1 MNLTG
6 IITEYNP
13 FHLGHKYHLEKAIE
27 DTKSDGIISVM
38 SGNFMQR
45 GNPAIIDKYNRAKM
59 AVLNGVDLVLELPLV
74 YSLSSAED
82 FAYGGVKLLNSLNCI
97 NNIYF
102 GSESGKIDELIK
114 IAQILKDEPEDY
126 KIKLKTELEKGLP
139 FHTSRVNALNSIL
152 SCPNTSE
159 ILSNSNNIL
168 AIEYIKA
175 LLRLNSKIKPFT
187 LKREGNNYNDI
198 NLGNKFSSA
207 TSIRE
212 SFKNNLNID
221 DIKNSITHESLDMI
235 INLKEQN
242 YNFVFEESLFMFLKY
257 KLLTNGDALKYITD
271 ISEGLDN
278 KILKEI
284 INCNSLEEL
293 ILKSKSKRY
302 TYTRISRILSKF
314 FIGFENFPI
323 EDIKRSDITYIRPLA
338 FNEKGAKILKL
349 IKKNSDVDILNKI
362 PKHISNNMLQLDLQG
377 TKAYSL
383 LNKSMSPVEDYI
395 KSPFFYKNLT

>member
-13 FHLGHKYHLEKAIE
+13 FHLGHKYHLEKAIQ

-45 GNPAIIDKYNRAKM
+45 GNPAIIDKYTRAKM
-59 AVLNGVDLVLELPLV
+59 AVLNGVDLVLELPLI

-114 IAQILKDEPEDY
+114 IAQILNNEPNDY
-126 KIKLKTELEKGLP
+126 KIKLKAELDKGLP
-139 FHTSRVNALNSIL
+139 FHTSRVNALSSIL

-175 LLRLNSKIKPFT
+175 ILKLDSKIKPFT
-187 LKREGNNYNDI
+187 LKREGNNYNDT
-198 NLGNKFSSA
+198 NLGTKFSSA

-221 DIKNSITHESLDMI
+221 DIKNSITRESLDMI
-235 INLKEQN
+235 IDLKENN
-242 YNFVFEESLFMFLKY
+242 YDFVFEDSLFLFLKY
-257 KLLTNGDALKYITD
+257 KLLTNGDALKHITD

-284 INCNSLEEL
+284 VNCNSLDEL

-323 EDIKRSDITYIRPLA
+323 EDIKNSDITYIRPLA

-349 IKKNSDVDILNKI
+349 IKESSEINILNKI
-362 PKHISNNMLQLDLQG
+362 PKHTSNKMLQLDLQG

-383 LNKSMSPVEDYI
+383 LNKSISPVEDYI
-395 KSPFFYKNLT
+395 KSPFIYKNLT

>member
-27 DTKSDGIISVM
+27 DTNADGIVSVM

-74 YSLSSAED
+74 YSLSSAEN

-97 NNIYF
+97 DNIYF
-102 GSESGKIDELIK
+102 GSESGKIEDLIS
-114 IAQILKDEPEDY
+114 IAQILKDEPKNY
-126 KIKLKTELEKGLP
+126 KDRLKIELDKGLP
-139 FHTSRVNALNSIL
+139 FHTARLNALNSLLLFSNI
-152 SCPNTSE
+152 SE
-159 ILSNSNNIL
+159 ILSSSNNIL

-175 LLRLNSKIKPFT
+175 LLKLDSNIKPFT
-187 LKREGNNYNDI
+187 LKREGSNYNDI
-198 NLGNKFSSA
+198 SLSKTFSSA

-212 SFKNNLNID
+212 TLKDNFDVNI
-221 DIKNSITHESLDMI
+221 IKNSIPTESLKVI
-235 INLKEQN
+235 TELNEKN
-242 YNFVFEESLFMFLKY
+242 YNFVFEESLFPFLKY
-257 KLLTNGDALKYITD
+257 KLLTNAESIKSISDV
-271 ISEGLDN
+271 SEGLDN

-284 INCNSLEEL
+284 INCNSLKEL

-302 TYTRISRILSKF
+302 TYTKISRILSKV

-323 EDIKRSDITYIRPLA
+323 EAIQTSDITYIRPLA
-338 FNEKGAKILKL
+338 FNEKGAKILKS
-349 IKKNSDVDILNKI
+349 IKENSEINILTKI
-362 PKHISNNMLQLDLQG
+362 PRHISNNMLQLDLQG

-383 LNKSMSPVEDYI
+383 LNNSISPMEDYFKTPYI
-395 KSPFFYKNLT
+395 YRRI

>member
-13 FHLGHKYHLEKAIE
+13 FHLGHKYHLEKALQ
-27 DTKSDGIISVM
+27 DTKADGIISVM

-45 GNPAIIDKYNRAKM
+45 GNPAIIDKYNRAKI

-82 FAYGGVKLLNSLNCI
+82 FALGSVKLLNSLNCVD
-97 NNIYF
+97 NIYF
-102 GSESGKIDELIK
+102 GSESGKINELISISK
-114 IAQILKDEPEDY
+114 VLNDEPKDY
-126 KIKLKTELEKGLP
+126 KATLKAELDKGLP
-139 FHTSRVNALNSIL
+139 FHKSRANALSSIL
-152 SCPNTSE
+152 SCPNISE

-175 LLRLNSKIKPFT
+175 LLKLNSKIKPFT
-187 LKREGNNYNDI
+187 LKREGNNYNDT
-198 NLGNKFSSA
+198 NLGIKFSSA

-212 SFKNNLNID
+212 NLKKSLNID
-221 DIKNSITHESLDMI
+221 IIKNSIPPESLYVI
-235 INLKEQN
+235 SSLKNQN
-242 YNFVFEESLFMFLKY
+242 YDFVFEESLFLFLKY
-257 KLLTNGDALKYITD
+257 KLLTDGDALKYISD

-284 INCNSLEEL
+284 INCNSLDEL

-314 FIGFENFPI
+314 FIGFEKFPI
-323 EDIKRSDITYIRPLA
+323 EEIKNSDITYIRPLA
-338 FNEKGAKILKL
+338 FNQKGAKILKL
-349 IKKNSDVDILNKI
+349 IKENSKVDILNKI
-362 PKHISNNMLQLDLQG
+362 PRHVSSKMLELDLQG

-383 LNKSMSPVEDYI
+383 LNKSVSPLEDYI
-395 KSPFFYKNLT
+395 KSPFIYKNLT

>member
-27 DTKSDGIISVM
+27 DTNADGIVSVM

-74 YSLSSAED
+74 YSLSSAEN

-97 NNIYF
+97 DNIYF
-102 GSESGKIDELIK
+102 GSESGEIEDLIS
-114 IAQILKDEPEDY
+114 IAQILKDEPKNY
-126 KIKLKTELEKGLP
+126 KDRLKIELDKGLP
-139 FHTSRVNALNSIL
+139 FHTARLNALNSLLL
-152 SCPNTSE
+152 SSNISE
-159 ILSNSNNIL
+159 ILSSSNNIL

-175 LLRLNSKIKPFT
+175 LLKLDSDIKPFT
-187 LKREGNNYNDI
+187 LKREGSNYNDI
-198 NLGNKFSSA
+198 SLSKTFSSA

-212 SFKNNLNID
+212 TLKDNFDVNI
-221 DIKNSITHESLDMI
+221 IKNSIPAESLKVI
-235 INLKEQN
+235 TELNEKN
-242 YNFVFEESLFMFLKY
+242 YNFVFEESLFPFLKY
-257 KLLTNGDALKYITD
+257 KLLTNAESIKSIADV
-271 ISEGLDN
+271 SEGLDN

-284 INCNSLEEL
+284 INCNSLKEL

-302 TYTRISRILSKF
+302 TYTRISRILSKV

-323 EDIKRSDITYIRPLA
+323 EAIQTSDITYIRPLA
-338 FNEKGAKILKL
+338 FNKKGAKILKS
-349 IKKNSDVDILNKI
+349 IKENSEINILTKI
-362 PKHISNNMLQLDLQG
+362 PRHISNNMLQLDLQG

-383 LNKSMSPVEDYI
+383 LNNSISPMEDYFKTPYI
-395 KSPFFYKNLT
+395 YRRI

>member
-13 FHLGHKYHLEKAIE
+13 FHLGHKYHLTKAIE
-27 DTKSDGIISVM
+27 DTNADGIVSVM

-74 YSLSSAED
+74 YSLSSAEN

-102 GSESGKIDELIK
+102 GSESGKIEDLVS
-114 IAQILKDEPEDY
+114 IAQILKDEPQDY
-126 KIKLKTELEKGLP
+126 RDSLKIELDKGLP
-139 FHTSRVNALNSIL
+139 FHTARANALNSIL
-152 SCPNTSE
+152 SSSNISE

-175 LLRLNSKIKPFT
+175 LLKLNSNIKPFT
-187 LKREGNNYNDI
+187 LKREGSNYNDI
-198 NLGNKFSSA
+198 SLNKTFSSA

-212 SFKNNLNID
+212 TLKDNFNID
-221 DIKNSITHESLDMI
+221 VIKNSIPTESLKV
-235 INLKEQN
+235 INELNEQN
-242 YNFVFEESLFMFLKY
+242 YNFVFEESLFPFLKY
-257 KLLTNGDALKYITD
+257 KLLTNGESIKSITD
-271 ISEGLDN
+271 VSEGLDN

-284 INCNSLEEL
+284 INCNSLKDL

-302 TYTRISRILSKF
+302 TYTRISRILSKV

-323 EDIKRSDITYIRPLA
+323 EEIQTSDITYIRPLA
-338 FNEKGAKILKL
+338 FNEKGAKILKS
-349 IKKNSDVDILNKI
+349 IKENSEINILTKI

-377 TKAYSL
+377 TRAYSL
-383 LNKSMSPVEDYI
+383 LNNSISPMEDYFKTPYI
-395 KSPFFYKNLT
+395 YRRI

>member
-27 DTKSDGIISVM
+27 DTNADGIVSVM

-74 YSLSSAED
+74 YSLSSAEN

-97 NNIYF
+97 DNIYF
-102 GSESGKIDELIK
+102 GSESGEIEDLIS
-114 IAQILKDEPEDY
+114 IAQILKDEPKNY
-126 KIKLKTELEKGLP
+126 KDRLKIELDKGLP
-139 FHTSRVNALNSIL
+139 FHTARLNALNSLLL
-152 SCPNTSE
+152 SSNISE
-159 ILSNSNNIL
+159 ILSSSNNIL

-175 LLRLNSKIKPFT
+175 LLKLDSDIKPFT
-187 LKREGNNYNDI
+187 LKREGSNYNDI
-198 NLGNKFSSA
+198 SLSKTFSSA

-212 SFKNNLNID
+212 TLKDNFDVNI
-221 DIKNSITHESLDMI
+221 IKNSIPTESLKVI
-235 INLKEQN
+235 TELNEKN
-242 YNFVFEESLFMFLKY
+242 YNFVFEESLFPFLKY
-257 KLLTNGDALKYITD
+257 KLLTNAESIKCISDV
-271 ISEGLDN
+271 SEGLDN

-284 INCNSLEEL
+284 INCNSLKEL

-302 TYTRISRILSKF
+302 TYTRISRILSKV

-323 EDIKRSDITYIRPLA
+323 EAIQTSDITYIRPLA
-338 FNEKGAKILKL
+338 FNKKGAKILKS
-349 IKKNSDVDILNKI
+349 IKENSEINILTKI
-362 PKHISNNMLQLDLQG
+362 PRHISNNMLQLDLQG

-383 LNKSMSPVEDYI
+383 LNNSISPMEDYFKTPYI
-395 KSPFFYKNLT
+395 YRRI

>member
-13 FHLGHKYHLEKAIE
+13 FHLGHKYHLTKAIE
-27 DTKSDGIISVM
+27 DTNADGIVSVM

-74 YSLSSAED
+74 YSLSSAEN

-102 GSESGKIDELIK
+102 GSESGKIEDLVS
-114 IAQILKDEPEDY
+114 IAKILKDEPQDY
-126 KIKLKTELEKGLP
+126 RDSLKIELDKGLP
-139 FHTSRVNALNSIL
+139 FHTARANALNSIL
-152 SCPNTSE
+152 LSSNISE

-175 LLRLNSKIKPFT
+175 LLKLNSDIKPFT
-187 LKREGNNYNDI
+187 LRREGSNYNDI
-198 NLGNKFSSA
+198 SLNKTFSSA

-212 SFKNNLNID
+212 TLKNNFDINI
-221 DIKNSITHESLDMI
+221 IKNSIPTESLKV
-235 INLKEQN
+235 INELNEQN
-242 YNFVFEESLFMFLKY
+242 YNFVFEESLFPFLKY
-257 KLLTNGDALKYITD
+257 KLLTNGESIKSIADV
-271 ISEGLDN
+271 SEGLDN

-284 INCNSLEEL
+284 INCNSLKDL

-302 TYTRISRILSKF
+302 TYTRISRILSKV

-323 EDIKRSDITYIRPLA
+323 EEIQTSDITYIRPLA
-338 FNEKGAKILKL
+338 FNEKGAKILKS
-349 IKKNSDVDILNKI
+349 IKKNSEINILTKF
-362 PKHISNNMLQLDLQG
+362 PRHISNNMLLLDLQG

-383 LNKSMSPVEDYI
+383 LNNSISPMEDYFKTPYI
-395 KSPFFYKNLT
+395 YRRI

>member
-27 DTKSDGIISVM
+27 DTNADGIVSVM

-74 YSLSSAED
+74 YSLSSAEN

-97 NNIYF
+97 DNIYF
-102 GSESGKIDELIK
+102 GSESGKIEDLIS
-114 IAQILKDEPEDY
+114 IAQILKDEPKNY
-126 KIKLKTELEKGLP
+126 KDRLKIELDKGLP
-139 FHTSRVNALNSIL
+139 FHTARFNALNSLLL
-152 SCPNTSE
+152 SSNISE
-159 ILSNSNNIL
+159 ILSSSNNIL

-175 LLRLNSKIKPFT
+175 LLKLDSNIKPFT
-187 LKREGNNYNDI
+187 LKREGSNYNDI
-198 NLGNKFSSA
+198 SLSKTFSSA

-212 SFKNNLNID
+212 TLKDNFDVNI
-221 DIKNSITHESLDMI
+221 IKNSIPTESLKVI
-235 INLKEQN
+235 TELNEKN
-242 YNFVFEESLFMFLKY
+242 YNFVFEESLFPFLKY
-257 KLLTNGDALKYITD
+257 KLLTNAESIKSISDV
-271 ISEGLDN
+271 SEGLDN

-284 INCNSLEEL
+284 INCNSLKEL

-302 TYTRISRILSKF
+302 TYTRISRILSKV

-323 EDIKRSDITYIRPLA
+323 EAIQTSDITYIRPLA
-338 FNEKGAKILKL
+338 FNEKGAKILKS
-349 IKKNSDVDILNKI
+349 IKENSEINILTKI
-362 PKHISNNMLQLDLQG
+362 PRHISNNMLQLDLQG

-383 LNKSMSPVEDYI
+383 LNNSISPMEDYFKTPYI
-395 KSPFFYKNLT
+395 YRRI

>member
-27 DTKSDGIISVM
+27 DTNADGIVSVM

-74 YSLSSAED
+74 YSLSSAEN

-97 NNIYF
+97 DNIYF
-102 GSESGKIDELIK
+102 GSESGKIEDLIS
-114 IAQILKDEPEDY
+114 IAQILKDEPKNY
-126 KIKLKTELEKGLP
+126 KDRLKIELDKGLP
-139 FHTSRVNALNSIL
+139 FHTARLNALNSLLL
-152 SCPNTSE
+152 SSNISE
-159 ILSNSNNIL
+159 ILSSSNNIL

-175 LLRLNSKIKPFT
+175 LLKLDSNIKPFT
-187 LKREGNNYNDI
+187 LKREGSNYNDI
-198 NLGNKFSSA
+198 SLSKTFSSA

-212 SFKNNLNID
+212 TLKYNFDVNI
-221 DIKNSITHESLDMI
+221 IKNSIPTESLKVI
-235 INLKEQN
+235 TELNEKN
-242 YNFVFEESLFMFLKY
+242 YNFVFEESLFPFLKY
-257 KLLTNGDALKYITD
+257 KLLTNAESIKSISDV
-271 ISEGLDN
+271 SEGLDN

-284 INCNSLEEL
+284 INCNSLKEL

-302 TYTRISRILSKF
+302 TYTRISRILSKV

-323 EDIKRSDITYIRPLA
+323 EAIQTSDITYIRPLA
-338 FNEKGAKILKL
+338 FNEKGAKILKS
-349 IKKNSDVDILNKI
+349 IKENSEINILTKI
-362 PKHISNNMLQLDLQG
+362 PRHISNNMLHLDLQG

-383 LNKSMSPVEDYI
+383 LNNSISPMEDYFKTPYI
-395 KSPFFYKNLT
+395 YRRI

>member
-13 FHLGHKYHLEKAIE
+13 FHLGHKYHLTKAIE
-27 DTKSDGIISVM
+27 DTNADGIVSVM

-74 YSLSSAED
+74 YSLSSAEN

-102 GSESGKIDELIK
+102 GSESGKIEDLVS
-114 IAQILKDEPEDY
+114 IAQILKDEPQDY
-126 KIKLKTELEKGLP
+126 RDSLKIELDKGLP
-139 FHTSRVNALNSIL
+139 FHTARVNALNSIL
-152 SCPNTSE
+152 LSSNISE

-175 LLRLNSKIKPFT
+175 LLKLNSDIKPFT
-187 LKREGNNYNDI
+187 LKREGSNYNDI
-198 NLGNKFSSA
+198 SLNKTFSSA

-212 SFKNNLNID
+212 TLKNNFNID
-221 DIKNSITHESLDMI
+221 VIKNSIPTESLKVIDEL
-235 INLKEQN
+235 NEKN
-242 YNFVFEESLFMFLKY
+242 YNFVFEESLFPFLKY
-257 KLLTNGDALKYITD
+257 KLLTNGESIKSIADV
-271 ISEGLDN
+271 SEGLDN

-284 INCNSLEEL
+284 INCNSLKDL

-302 TYTRISRILSKF
+302 TYTRISRILSKV

-323 EDIKRSDITYIRPLA
+323 EEIQTSDITYIRPLA
-338 FNEKGAKILKL
+338 FNEKGAKILKS
-349 IKKNSDVDILNKI
+349 IKENSEINILTKF
-362 PKHISNNMLQLDLQG
+362 PRHISNNMLQLDLQG

-383 LNKSMSPVEDYI
+383 LNNSISPMEDYFKTPYI
-395 KSPFFYKNLT
+395 YRRI

>member
-27 DTKSDGIISVM
+27 DTNADGIVSVM

-74 YSLSSAED
+74 YSLSSAEN

-97 NNIYF
+97 DNIYF
-102 GSESGKIDELIK
+102 GSESGEIEDLIS
-114 IAQILKDEPEDY
+114 IAQILKDEPKNY
-126 KIKLKTELEKGLP
+126 KDRLKIELDKGLP
-139 FHTSRVNALNSIL
+139 FHTARLNALNSLLL
-152 SCPNTSE
+152 SSNISE
-159 ILSNSNNIL
+159 ILSSSNNIL

-175 LLRLNSKIKPFT
+175 LLKLDSDIKPFT
-187 LKREGNNYNDI
+187 LKREGSNYNDI
-198 NLGNKFSSA
+198 SLSKTFSSA

-212 SFKNNLNID
+212 TLKDNFDVNI
-221 DIKNSITHESLDMI
+221 IKNSIPTESLKVI
-235 INLKEQN
+235 TELNEKN
-242 YNFVFEESLFMFLKY
+242 YNFVFEESLFPFLKY
-257 KLLTNGDALKYITD
+257 KLLTNAESIKSISDV
-271 ISEGLDN
+271 SEGLDN

-284 INCNSLEEL
+284 INCNSLKEL

-302 TYTRISRILSKF
+302 TYTRISRILSKV

-323 EDIKRSDITYIRPLA
+323 EAIQTSDITYIRPLA
-338 FNEKGAKILKL
+338 FNKKGAKILKS
-349 IKKNSDVDILNKI
+349 IKENSEINILTKI
-362 PKHISNNMLQLDLQG
+362 PRHISNNMLQLDLQG

-383 LNKSMSPVEDYI
+383 LNNSISPMEDYFKTPYI
-395 KSPFFYKNLT
+395 YRRI

>member
-13 FHLGHKYHLEKAIE
+13 FHLGHKYHLEKAIK
-27 DTKSDGIISVM
+27 DTNADGIISVM

-45 GNPAIIDKYNRAKM
+45 GNPAIIDKYSRAKI
-59 AVLNGVDLVLELPLV
+59 AVLNGVDLVLELPLI
-74 YSLSSAED
+74 YSLSSAEN

-102 GSESGKIDELIK
+102 GSESGKIDDLIR
-114 IAQILKDEPEDY
+114 IAEILKDEPKNY
-126 KIKLKTELEKGLP
+126 KNKLKTELDKGLP
-139 FHTSRVNALNSIL
+139 FHIARVNALNFIL
-152 SCPNTSE
+152 EYSNVSE

-175 LLRLNSKIKPFT
+175 LLKLNSDIKPFT
-187 LKREGNNYNDI
+187 LKREGSNYNDAYL
-198 NLGNKFSSA
+198 NNTFSSA

-212 SFKNNLNID
+212 TLKKDFNTNN
-221 DIKNSITHESLDMI
+221 IKNSIPYESLKE
-235 INLKEQN
+235 INELKEKN
-242 YNFVFEESLFMFLKY
+242 YNFVFEESLFPFLKY
-257 KLLTNGDALKYITD
+257 KLLTNGESLKYIND
-271 ISEGLDN
+271 VSEGLDN

-284 INCNSLEEL
+284 ISCNSLEEL

-302 TYTRISRILSKF
+302 TYTRISRILSKI
-314 FIGFENFPI
+314 FIGFEKFPI
-323 EDIKRSDITYIRPLA
+323 GEIQNSNITYIRPLA

-349 IKKNSDVDILNKI
+349 IKKNSEIDILTKF
-362 PKHISNNMLQLDLQG
+362 PRHISNSMLQLDLQG

-383 LNKSMSPVEDYI
+383 LNRSVSPMEDYF
-395 KSPFFYKNLT
+395 KSPYIYRRI

>member
-13 FHLGHKYHLEKAIE
+13 FHLGHKYHLTKAIE
-27 DTKSDGIISVM
+27 DTNADGIVSVM

-74 YSLSSAED
+74 YSLSSAEN

-102 GSESGKIDELIK
+102 GSESGKLEDLFS
-114 IAQILKDEPEDY
+114 IAQILKDEPQDY
-126 KIKLKTELEKGLP
+126 RDSLKIELDKGLP
-139 FHTSRVNALNSIL
+139 FHTARVNALNSIL
-152 SCPNTSE
+152 LSSNISE
-159 ILSNSNNIL
+159 VLSNSNNIL

-175 LLRLNSKIKPFT
+175 LLKLNSDIKPFT
-187 LKREGNNYNDI
+187 LKREGSNYNDI
-198 NLGNKFSSA
+198 SLNKTFSSA

-212 SFKNNLNID
+212 TLKDNFDINI
-221 DIKNSITHESLDMI
+221 IKDSIPTESLKV
-235 INLKEQN
+235 INELNEQN
-242 YNFVFEESLFMFLKY
+242 YNFVFEESLFPFLKY
-257 KLLTNGDALKYITD
+257 KLLTNGESIKSIADV
-271 ISEGLDN
+271 SEGLDN

-284 INCNSLEEL
+284 INCNSLKDL

-323 EDIKRSDITYIRPLA
+323 EEIQTSDITYIRPLA
-338 FNEKGAKILKL
+338 FNEKGAKILKS
-349 IKKNSDVDILNKI
+349 IKENSEINILTKF

-383 LNKSMSPVEDYI
+383 LNNSISPMEDYFKTPYI
-395 KSPFFYKNLT
+395 HKRI

>member
-13 FHLGHKYHLEKAIE
+13 FHLGHKYHLTKAIE
-27 DTKSDGIISVM
+27 DTNADGIVSVM

-74 YSLSSAED
+74 YSLSSAEN

-102 GSESGKIDELIK
+102 GSESGKIEDLVS
-114 IAQILKDEPEDY
+114 IAQILKDEPQDY
-126 KIKLKTELEKGLP
+126 RDSLKIELDKGLP
-139 FHTSRVNALNSIL
+139 FHTARVNALNSIL
-152 SCPNTSE
+152 LSSNISE

-175 LLRLNSKIKPFT
+175 LLKLNSDIKPFT
-187 LKREGNNYNDI
+187 LKREGSNYNDI
-198 NLGNKFSSA
+198 SLNKTFSSA

-212 SFKNNLNID
+212 TLKDNFDINI
-221 DIKNSITHESLDMI
+221 IKNSIPTESLKV
-235 INLKEQN
+235 INELNEKN
-242 YNFVFEESLFMFLKY
+242 YNFVFEESLFPFLKY
-257 KLLTNGDALKYITD
+257 KLLTNGESIKSIADV
-271 ISEGLDN
+271 SEGLDN

-284 INCNSLEEL
+284 INCNSLKDL

-302 TYTRISRILSKF
+302 TYTRISRILSKV

-323 EDIKRSDITYIRPLA
+323 EEIQTSDITYIRPLA
-338 FNEKGAKILKL
+338 FNEKGAKILKS
-349 IKKNSDVDILNKI
+349 IKENSEINILTKF
-362 PKHISNNMLQLDLQG
+362 PRHISNNMLQLDLQG

-383 LNKSMSPVEDYI
+383 LNNSISPMEDYFKTPYI
-395 KSPFFYKNLT
+395 YRRI

>member
-27 DTKSDGIISVM
+27 DTNADGIVSVM

-74 YSLSSAED
+74 YSLSSAEN

-97 NNIYF
+97 DNIYF
-102 GSESGKIDELIK
+102 GSESGKIEDLIS
-114 IAQILKDEPEDY
+114 IAQILKDEPKNY
-126 KIKLKTELEKGLP
+126 KDRLKIELDKGLP
-139 FHTSRVNALNSIL
+139 FHTARLNALNSLLLFSNI
-152 SCPNTSE
+152 SE
-159 ILSNSNNIL
+159 ILSSSNNIL

-175 LLRLNSKIKPFT
+175 LLKLDSNIKPFT
-187 LKREGNNYNDI
+187 LKREGSNYNDI
-198 NLGNKFSSA
+198 SLSKTFSSA

-212 SFKNNLNID
+212 TLKDNFDVNI
-221 DIKNSITHESLDMI
+221 IKNSIPTESLKVI
-235 INLKEQN
+235 TELNEKN
-242 YNFVFEESLFMFLKY
+242 YNFVFEESLFPFLKY
-257 KLLTNGDALKYITD
+257 KLLTNAESIKSISDV
-271 ISEGLDN
+271 SEGLDN

-284 INCNSLEEL
+284 INCNSLKEL

-302 TYTRISRILSKF
+302 TYTRISRILSKV

-323 EDIKRSDITYIRPLA
+323 EAIQTSDITYIRPLA
-338 FNEKGAKILKL
+338 FNEKGAKILKS
-349 IKKNSDVDILNKI
+349 IKENSEINILTKI
-362 PKHISNNMLQLDLQG
+362 PRHISNNMLQLDLQG

-383 LNKSMSPVEDYI
+383 LNNSISPMEDYFKTPYI
-395 KSPFFYKNLT
+395 YRRI